1 MKKKRNIIITVIV
14 AVCMAAVVVL
24 SYCKEAGLF
33 VPKQLTTKEQQ
44 ENPEALESLSEEEMV
59 TYLHGG
65 PPLNPSQE
73 SVNANGLQYTITSVE
88 ISKETNGTPSPMAS
102 GIGIGHFGGTLNTSI
117 DQRYF
122 GDNYM
127 MELDGKLIND
137 YSYLTINM
145 QVENIDYVGITGV
158 PDFYGGGFLLALYQE
173 NEMIFLSDIP
183 DSYQFGEIP
192 QGVQTDD
199 WILQPF
205 VKGDKLTYT
214 ICYVLKDSLLR
225 QMSEIYL
232 VPSPNGNII
241 LDTSKEEW
249 SWPSG
254 VGSVMLRSFI
264 DDAQLDI
271 PEVANEPLPAP
282 PAPEASSEPQ
292 TDKVGVETAVTQVEI
307 TKDLGDLMQGED
319 FYLLNAFEAEDGAL
333 DESGKLTGPYSFVAV
348 TAQYTNGSERLDQTR
363 FGTERVYAYRG
374 DERAA
379 YGVNCGVLLQ
389 DAEDVQVSEDTDSG
403 NKIAECAFPKNAQLT
418 VTQVFIL
425 PDAALEGSELF
436 FADTRRSYSITY
448 HLYNPH
454 EQVMCWNPEIQ
465 FFALNPLL
473 GSDGT

>member
-1 MKKKRNIIITVIV
+1 MKKKRNIIITAIV
-14 AVCMAAVVVL
+14 AICVVAVVVL

-33 VPKQLTTKEQQ
+33 GPKQLTTKEQQ
-44 ENPEALESLSEEEMV
+44 EDPEALESLSEEDMLA
-59 TYLHGG
+59 YLHGG

-73 SVNANGLQYTITSVE
+73 SVNANGVQYTITGVQ

-102 GIGIGHFGGTLNTSI
+102 GLGIGTFGGTLDASR
-117 DQRYF
+117 DRSYV
-122 GDNYM
+122 GDNFM
-127 MELDGKLIND
+127 METDGTLIND
-137 YSYLTINM
+137 YSYLTIDM
-145 QVENIDYVGITGV
+145 QVENVDFVGMTGDPV
-158 PDFYGGGFLLALYQE
+158 FYGGGFLLALYQE
-173 NEMIFLSDIP
+173 NEMLFLSGYP

-192 QGVQTDD
+192 QDAQTDD
-199 WILQPF
+199 WQLRPF

-225 QMSEIYL
+225 QMTEIYL
-232 VPSPNGNII
+232 IPSPNSNIVV
-241 LDTSKEEW
+241 DTSKEEW
-249 SWPSG
+249 NWPSG
-254 VGSVMLRSFI
+254 IGSIMLRSFI

-271 PEVANEPLPAP
+271 PEVANEPLPV

-292 TDKVGVETAVTQVEI
+292 TEKVGVETAVTQAEI
-307 TKDLGDLMQGED
+307 TKDLGDLMQSED
-319 FYLLNAFEAEDGAL
+319 FYLLNAFEAEDGSL
-333 DESGKLTGPYSFVAV
+333 DESGKLTGPYSFVLV
-348 TAQYTNGSERLDQTR
+348 TVQYTNGSEMLDQTR
-363 FGTERVYAYRG
+363 FSAERVYAYRG
-374 DERAA
+374 DEQAA

-436 FADTRRSYSITY
+436 FANTNRRFGVIYS
-448 HLYNPH
+448 LYNPA
-454 EQVMCWNPEIQ
+454 EQAMCWNPEIQ

>member
-271 PEVANEPLPAP
+271 PEVANEPLPV

-292 TDKVGVETAVTQVEI
+292 TDKVGVEI

-319 FYLLNAFEAEDGAL
+319 FYLLNAFEAEDGSL
-333 DESGKLTGPYSFVAV
+333 DESGKLTGPYSFVAITV
-348 TAQYTNGSERLDQTR
+348 QYTNGSEMLDQTR
-363 FGTERVYAYRG
+363 FGAERVYAYRG
-374 DERAA
+374 DEQAA

-436 FADTRRSYSITY
+436 FANTNRRFGVIYS
-448 HLYNPH
+448 LYNPA
-454 EQVMCWNPEIQ
+454 EQAMCWNPEIQ

>member
-33 VPKQLTTKEQQ
+33 APKQLTTKEQQ

-73 SVNANGLQYTITSVE
+73 SVNANGLQYTITGVE
-88 ISKETNGTPSPMAS
+88 ISKETNGTPSPMDS
-102 GIGIGHFGGTLNTSI
+102 GVGIGHFGGTLNTSI

-307 TKDLGDLMQGED
+307 TKDLGDIMQGED
-319 FYLLNAFEAEDGAL
+319 FYLLNVFEAEDGTL

-348 TAQYTNGSERLDQTR
+348 TAQYTNGSERLDQTG

-379 YGVNCGVLLQ
+379 YSVNCGVLLQ
-389 DAEDVQVSEDTDSG
+389 NIKDAKFAEDPGLENRILECKFAKDSQVTAVQIFV
-403 NKIAECAFPKNAQLT
+403 
-418 VTQVFIL
+418 L

-465 FFALNPLL
+465 FFDLNSFL

>member
-33 VPKQLTTKEQQ
+33 APKQLTTKEQQ

-292 TDKVGVETAVTQVEI
+292 TDKVGVETAVTQAEI

-319 FYLLNAFEAEDGAL
+319 FYLLNAFEAEDGSL
-333 DESGKLTGPYSFVAV
+333 DESGKLTGPYSFVAI

-363 FGTERVYAYRG
+363 FGAERVYAYRG
-374 DERAA
+374 DEQAA

-436 FADTRRSYSITY
+436 FANTNRRFGVIYS
-448 HLYNPH
+448 LYNPA
-454 EQVMCWNPEIQ
+454 EQAMCWNPEIQ